1 MKRLTTLIMIV
12 LLAAMTIYAGG
23 TGEASGASSTEDSSH
38 EITIMGGAHLV
49 SVAEIVLQDY
59 MEAHPDVTIKFEK
72 YSYAEYPTKM
82 RIALSQRDSNPDVM
96 IIHDEFINQLAEA
109 GLLMDLSDLIDQAN
123 TLDVMGPATVGDAIY
138 GIPNQ
143 VTNQYVFLY
152 RKDVY
157 DALGLQPPKTFD
169 EFFEQALTLKENG
182 YYAGAWDPSNENCD
196 NMFYDF
202 LYMLGGE
209 VLDQDGNVS
218 LDKAEEAIALLQKCV
233 DAGIF
238 HTSIQSDSTEYW
250 TAFNAGEIAAFP
262 GPGSHAAYYET
273 NVDPEGNGGY
283 GYIAAAPAMRFCE
296 DGPATYIHN
305 TEYWAINKY
314 TDEPELAREI
324 VEYLTQTI
332 EACMLFCNAN
342 EPGVMARYST
352 GYVPGIQ
359 SVASGEGV
367 EVSPAYGDQSVV
379 SFLAQNMLDNKDDI
393 VLPFVDKRSAEIG
406 STVSTVLGDMFLNGR
421 YSTPAEAAEAMR
433 TRIENI

>member
-23 TGEASGASSTEDSSH
+23 TGETSGASSTADSGH

-109 GLLMDLSDLIDQAN
+109 GLLMDLSDLVDQAN

-406 STVSTVLGDMFLNGR
+406 SAVSTVLGDMFLNGR

>member
-406 STVSTVLGDMFLNGR
+406 SAVSTVLGDMFLNGR

>member
-23 TGEASGASSTEDSSH
+23 TGETSGASSTADSGH

-59 MEAHPDVTIKFEK
+59 MEAHPGVTIKFEK

-109 GLLMDLSDLIDQAN
+109 GLLMDLSDMIDQAN

-169 EFFEQALTLKENG
+169 EFFEQALILKENG

-393 VLPFVDKRSAEIG
+393 VRPFVDKRSAEIG
-406 STVSTVLGDMFLNGR
+406 SAVSTVLGDMFLNGR

>member
-367 EVSPAYGDQSVV
+367 ELSPAYGDQSVV

-406 STVSTVLGDMFLNGR
+406 SAVSTVLGDMFLNGR